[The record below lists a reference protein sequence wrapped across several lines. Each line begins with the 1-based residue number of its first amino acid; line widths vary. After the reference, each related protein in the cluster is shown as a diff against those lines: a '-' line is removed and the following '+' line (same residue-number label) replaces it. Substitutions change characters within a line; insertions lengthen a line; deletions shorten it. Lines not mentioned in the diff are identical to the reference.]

1 MKNTKI
7 SKTIDLC
14 DHNLCYIVDSIV
26 DRIGIGYIFYN
37 IMKCDSNA

>member
-1 MKNTKI
+1 MKNTKM

-14 DHNLCYIVDSIV
+14 DHNLCYIVDRV
-26 DRIGIGYIFYN
+26 GIGYIFYN